1 MRYIMT
7 LIWGIIFGQVMG
19 FLAGALTHT
28 GYSPMSSLIYSVIF
42 VLLLF
47 ILPVIMKHF
56 ATNDQT
62 ESK

>member
-1 MRYIMT
+1 MT
-7 LIWGIIFGQVMG
+7 LIWGVILGQVMG

-28 GYSPMSSLIYSVIF
+28 DYSPMSSLIYSAIF

-56 ATNDQT
+56 ATTDQT
-62 ESK
+62 ETK